1 MIKQFFRKTMKNIAT
16 YVELVLSAFLVFVI
30 AILIIKLVGQCF
42 FDIWHDKLEL
52 EYYMEY
58 AMSLAIGVEFVK
70 MLCTHQPG
78 TIIEVLLF
86 ATARQMIVEHLNVY
100 ETLVGIGAIAALFT
114 IRKFLF
120 CSFDEADHMICRG
133 SQTVAHANLIT
144 GAKIPEE
151 KTRILRNVISDKLSE
166 EGKTVAIGACVY
178 YKDCALRVDSMREGM
193 VTRVEVKKNLK
204 CIFNLYYIIFDF
216 CAAISIRI
224 LFLAQAVVMGCKRY
238 LSLLVIVSKEFVGYL
253 LAAIGPIALGKIYD
267 VCHSWTMPLVL
278 LQAGDTVVFKDLY
291 RFTREAE
298 NGYKKYME
306 WLDRGINMVFLDN
319 PTVSSDYIR
328 QMMTTAEQQDIVT
341 KTAMESIIKLL
352 IIVELDRGEKQ
363 RLYIS
368 QSIKDGIAASNKKSG
383 RKPGQLDKMS
393 DALREDI
400 LKYLSDRSIKQVDLM
415 RKYNISRNT
424 LKKYVY
430 KIQNHNI
437 I

>member
-1 MIKQFFRKTMKNIAT
+1 MGNYYSYKRISTDTERQNFNRQIKSLERYAKDHDIE
-16 YVELVLSAFLVFVI
+16 Y
-30 AILIIKLVGQCF
+30 LI
-42 FDIWHDKLEL
+42 D
-52 EYYMEY
+52 
-58 AMSLAIGVEFVK
+58 
-70 MLCTHQPG
+70 
-78 TIIEVLLF
+78 
-86 ATARQMIVEHLNVY
+86 
-100 ETLVGIGAIAALFT
+100 FT
-114 IRKFLF
+114 
-120 CSFDEADHMICRG
+120 
-133 SQTVAHANLIT
+133 
-144 GAKIPEE
+144 EE
-151 KTRILRNVISDKLSE
+151 KSAKNFTDRPQFKKL
-166 EGKTVAIGACVY
+166 
-178 YKDCALRVDSMREGM
+178 DR
-193 VTRVEVKKNLK
+193 
-204 CIFNLYYIIFDF
+204 
-216 CAAISIRI
+216 
-224 LFLAQAVVMGCKRY
+224 
-238 LSLLVIVSKEFVGYL
+238 
-253 LAAIGPIALGKIYD
+253 
-267 VCHSWTMPLVL
+267 L

-291 RFTREAE
+291 PFTREAE

-328 QMMTTAEQQDIVT
+328 QIMTTAEQQDIVT

-368 QSIKDGIAASNKKSG
+368 QSIKDGIAASNKRSG

-437 I
+437 IYKAD

>member
-1 MIKQFFRKTMKNIAT
+1 MKRITNKICA
-16 YVELVLSAFLVFVI
+16 
-30 AILIIKLVGQCF
+30 
-42 FDIWHDKLEL
+42 
-52 EYYMEY
+52 
-58 AMSLAIGVEFVK
+58 
-70 MLCTHQPG
+70 
-78 TIIEVLLF
+78 VLLSGIF
-86 ATARQMIVEHLNVY
+86 MVMTGVNVN
-100 ETLVGIGAIAALFT
+100 AAEQEYPPA
-114 IRKFLF
+114 
-120 CSFDEADHMICRG
+120 EA
-133 SQTVAHANLIT
+133 VF
-144 GAKIPEE
+144 PEE
-151 KTRILRNVISDKLSE
+151 KVLQIENQIKNTPIYNDKDAEGNFSLKNTRATGTYPTRYGVILVTADKYKGLIPTGHAGIIWTSSTIVESLSN
-166 EGKTVAIGACVY
+166 GVTTGPNDWNTSKTSCYG
-178 YKDCALRVDSMREGM
+178 
-193 VTRVEVKKNLK
+193 
-204 CIFNLYYIIFDF
+204 
-216 CAAISIRI
+216 
-224 LFLAQAVVMGCKRY
+224 
-238 LSLLVIVSKEFVGYL
+238 
-253 LAAIGPIALGKIYD
+253 
-267 VCHSWTMPLVL
+267 
-278 LQAGDTVVFKDLY
+278 
-291 RFTREAE
+291 
-298 NGYKKYME
+298 ME